1 MIIIQG
7 PQCGKSK
14 ATSLIGQ
21 SLSPPSGS
29 TSLSLSSDTSSSLS
43 FAIIVIIMFMVIL
56 KVELPGTRAGPPWL
70 PPCQHCPSRASHS
83 SLSSGDNHHHH
94 HVHDEDGNDESPLMI
109 KRMEHGTESVDSC
122 SLSLH
127 HPSSH
132 QLLLA

>member
-1 MIIIQG
+1 MWKEQSHKSYRPVTVATFRFNIIV
-7 PQCGKSK
+7 
-14 ATSLIGQ
+14 L
-21 SLSPPSGS
+21 L
-29 TSLSLSSDTSSSLS
+29 LTSSSLS